1 MRSPNLC
8 GNPFTNLSDPQTG
21 LQKWICL
28 FHGIFCSTSMH
39 IPPACFQKRPNLLAN
54 HRSGQSHPEMER
66 HPPPDA
72 EQSWTSCSFNGKP
85 WSYIWEI
92 VISNDKLMITTDT
105 IIVSDNGGFTCGR
118 NDTTLARKWIKI
130 GGSMAPNISLPWF
143 NLLCLC
149 ALCVFCQYKSG
160 VLNSFFNQGLQWG
173 YCENTPIIFQRW
185 SELRGCSKM
194 SQSIL

>member
-1 MRSPNLC
+1 
-8 GNPFTNLSDPQTG
+8 
-21 LQKWICL
+21 
-28 FHGIFCSTSMH
+28 MH
-39 IPPACFQKRPNLLAN
+39 IPPACFQRRPNLLAN

-143 NLLCLC
+143 NLLCLR
-149 ALCVFCQYKSG
+149 ALC
-160 VLNSFFNQGLQWG
+160 FFFASINRGFWIASS
-173 YCENTPIIFQRW
+173 TK
-185 SELRGCSKM
+185 GCSEDTVRTLPSSFNAEVNFEAVAKCHRAFF
-194 SQSIL
+194 ST